1 MSDRGPKN
9 IASREVTDGLPDC
22 SAGMSSQTPS
32 LQSLAK
38 MLGLSRTTVSDAL
51 RGKGRV
57 SPETVQR
64 VRECARNIGYH
75 PNPLIA
81 TVLGSI
87 NRGRGTAFRGALAV
101 VDIHENSHWPHGPF
115 PRELVAGVKERAAQ
129 MGFSIAEFVVGPEV
143 LPWRRLDAILQSRG
157 ISGIIVLPAWADP
170 DLSQIDWSRYAGIY
184 TDVTSTP
191 ELHSVCS
198 DHYGS
203 MLSLMKHIRRRG
215 YKRPGLIIQRGRDHR
230 IGGRQSAAFCAAQ
243 NADPGVEPVPPLI
256 TAEYPDFDNE
266 FRPWFLRHRPD
277 ILLSHFPESRDW
289 VRTLA
294 PADHAGFVLLN
305 HLERTY
311 PCAAIDLQPRILGAR
326 AVELLVGQII
336 RNELGVPAW
345 PSRSMVEARWVE
357 GPTVRMPDAESPGSS
372 AGAMKAG

>member
-1 MSDRGPKN
+1 
-9 IASREVTDGLPDC
+9 
-22 SAGMSSQTPS
+22 MSSQTPS
-32 LQSLAK
+32 LQLLAK
-38 MLGLSRTTVSDAL
+38 TLGLSRTTVSDAL

-57 SPETVQR
+57 SPETVER
-64 VRECARNIGYH
+64 VRECAQKLGYQ

-87 NRGRGTAFRGALAV
+87 NRGRGTGFRGALAV
-101 VDIHENSHWPHGPF
+101 IDIHENSHWPHGPF
-115 PRELVAGVKERAAQ
+115 PRELVCGVKQRAEE

-157 ISGIIVLPAWADP
+157 ISGIIVLPAWANP

-203 MLSLMKHIRRRG
+203 MLSLIRQVRRRG
-215 YKRPGLIIQRGRDHR
+215 YRRPGLIIQRARDLR

-243 NADPGVEPVPPLI
+243 NADPEIERVPPLI
-256 TAEYPDFDNE
+256 TAEYPEFGNE
-266 FRPWFLRHRPD
+266 FGPWFSRYQPD
-277 ILLSHFPESRDW
+277 VLLSHFPESRDW
-289 VRTLA
+289 MRAVA
-294 PADHAGFVLLN
+294 PDSDSGFVLLN
-305 HLERTY
+305 NLEHTF
-311 PCAAIDLQPRILGAR
+311 PCAALDLQPHTLGAR
-326 AVELLVGQII
+326 AVELLVGQIV

-357 GPTVRMPDAESPGSS
+357 GPTIRPPDLASTEPEPMR
-372 AGAMKAG
+372 AG